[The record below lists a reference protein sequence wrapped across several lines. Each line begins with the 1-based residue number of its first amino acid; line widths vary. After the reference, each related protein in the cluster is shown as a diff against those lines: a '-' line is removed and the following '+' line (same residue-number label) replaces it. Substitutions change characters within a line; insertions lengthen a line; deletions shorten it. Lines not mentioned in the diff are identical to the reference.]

1 MFDGNASKV
10 KTTNP
15 NLVGKNKKQCFLF
28 FLDRMRSWFYSPV
41 FCMPDQV
48 RKYKI
53 KCNEVNL
60 SRPVKSNE
68 REKRKVRFEIPHGS
82 R

>member
-15 NLVGKNKKQCFLF
+15 NFVGKNKNQCFLF
-28 FLDRMRSWFYSPV
+28 FLDRMRSWIHSPA
-41 FCMPDQV
+41 FCVPDQA
-48 RKYKI
+48 RNYKI

-60 SRPVKSNE
+60 LRLVRSNE
-68 REKRKVRFEIPHGS
+68 REKEK
-82 R
+82 

>member
-48 RKYKI
+48 LKYKI

>member
-28 FLDRMRSWFYSPV
+28 FLDRMRSWIDSPV
-41 FCMPDQV
+41 FCMPDKDC
-48 RKYKI
+48 KYKI
-53 KCNEVNL
+53 KCNKVNL
-60 SRPVKSNE
+60 FRPVRSN
-68 REKRKVRFEIPHGS
+68 
-82 R
+82 

>member
-10 KTTNP
+10 KNTNS

-28 FLDRMRSWFYSPV
+28 FHDGMRPLIYSPV
-41 FCMPDQV
+41 FYLPNQA

-53 KCNEVNL
+53 KCNEVNFFR
-60 SRPVKSNE
+60 SVRSNE
-68 REKRKVRFEIPHGS
+68 RGKRKVRFEIS
-82 R
+82 RGCK